1 MASPCDLVMNYTE
14 VDCSPEQSMPSVF
27 CYSDYVQI
35 GLPQPMS
42 PINGWWQQSCWYF
55 QWSYILATLINNSF
69 LLGCDSWDF
78 ARLPCCHL
86 NIKVGHH
93 HNIVP
98 TFQSWHGQS
107 LWLVM
112 NFTEADCNPE
122 QSMPSVFSYSEAVSH
137 PLGLPQHMS
146 FVTMIIDR
154 LGLVLFSNVF
164 FLSRPLYC
172 SKKISYKDYSF
183 AFYHQVSRSSS

>member
-14 VDCSPEQSMPSVF
+14 VDCS
-27 CYSDYVQI
+27 
-35 GLPQPMS
+35 
-42 PINGWWQQSCWYF
+42 
-55 QWSYILATLINNSF
+55 
-69 LLGCDSWDF
+69 
-78 ARLPCCHL
+78 
-86 NIKVGHH
+86 
-93 HNIVP
+93 
-98 TFQSWHGQS
+98 
-107 LWLVM
+107 
-112 NFTEADCNPE
+112 PE

-172 SKKISYKDYSF
+172 SKKISCNDYSLDSDF
-183 AFYHQVSRSSS
+183 ICPDNSSL